1 MMQNNSNAVDNSTSY
16 KHWRELDWI
25 LPEAF
30 NIFLML
36 LTGWIL
42 WSLVYYGV
50 KTKKWKT
57 GHHANLAKLSG
68 GKILTNAV
76 LCAITTLLRL
86 ITSQFVYNI
95 GYTINGHDLDE
106 VCEKVLDLSIVMYC
120 ISVFFVYLYLW
131 KRQNVFYT
139 NSMLQIDFNLMLR
152 IFSWL
157 SIVFVVLGALA
168 ATLVNTIPK
177 NYHSSVSG
185 CTYNET
191 SQSNLNAIIGVS
203 VTVLLFGQVI
213 LVGLF
218 IYPLIKRKKQSKRHC
233 STKAKCIELAPSYPR
248 KQPSQSSNKSNRKI
262 NKILSR
268 TLIFSITSFVTDI
281 CFLIVST
288 FAFDGSANRRISTV
302 LYDFSAFL
310 NLSFIVCSFL
320 CWRKI
325 LTYPMFNRSFTNS
338 ATGNSSQEKL

>member
-16 KHWRELDWI
+16 KHWKELDWI

-57 GHHANLAKLSG
+57 GHHTNSAKLSG
-68 GKILTNAV
+68 GGVLTNAV

-95 GYTINGHDLDE
+95 GYTINGHELDE
-106 VCEKVLDLSIVMYC
+106 VCEKVLDLSTAMYC
-120 ISVFFVYLYLW
+120 ISIFFVYLYLW

-139 NSMLQIDFNLMLR
+139 NSMLQINFNLMLR

-168 ATLVNTIPK
+168 AILVGTIPK

-185 CTYNET
+185 CTYNVTNE
-191 SQSNLNAIIGVS
+191 SNLNAIIGAS
-203 VTVLLFGQVI
+203 VTALLFGQVI

-218 IYPLIKRKKQSKRHC
+218 IHPLIKHKKQSKKHR
-233 STKAKCIELAPSYPR
+233 STKAKCVDIASSNPGE
-248 KQPSQSSNKSNRKI
+248 QPSQSSNKSNSKI

-268 TLIFSITSFVTDI
+268 TLVFSITSFVTDI
-281 CFLIVST
+281 CFLIVTT
-288 FAFDGSANRRISTV
+288 FALDGYANRRISAI

-338 ATGNSSQEKL
+338 ATSFSS